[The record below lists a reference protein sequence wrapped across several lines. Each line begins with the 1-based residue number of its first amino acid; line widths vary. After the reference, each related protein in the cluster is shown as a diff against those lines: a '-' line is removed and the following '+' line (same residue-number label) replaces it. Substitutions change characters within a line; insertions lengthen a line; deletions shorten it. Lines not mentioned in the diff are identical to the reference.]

1 MKTSMLS
8 AAAALLLSFA
18 SLGTLAAPQVNDA
31 WARPTVEGQRGGGGF
46 LKITGGPQADRL
58 LGASSAVAKTV
69 ELHQMSHEGGVMRM
83 RAVDAIEVPAGAT
96 VELKPGGLHLMFID
110 LRSPL
115 AVGSEFAVELRF
127 EKAGVVKV
135 PVKVT
140 PRGP

>member
-1 MKTSMLS
+1 MNARLASVALALMLPLG
-8 AAAALLLSFA
+8 AFA
-18 SLGTLAAPQVNDA
+18 TPQVSDA

-46 LKITGGPQADRL
+46 LRITGGPQADRL

-83 RAVDAIEVPAGAT
+83 RAVDAIEVPAGGT

-110 LRSPL
+110 LRAPL
-115 AVGSEFAVELRF
+115 AIGSEFAIELRF
-127 EKAGVVKV
+127 EKAGLVKV